1 MPKAAIELDAAEI
14 ILPLDEIGPEIMK
27 WISEQEDSK
36 N

>member
-14 ILPLDEIGPEIMK
+14 VLPLDEIGSEIMN
-27 WISEQEDSK
+27 WISQQGDRK